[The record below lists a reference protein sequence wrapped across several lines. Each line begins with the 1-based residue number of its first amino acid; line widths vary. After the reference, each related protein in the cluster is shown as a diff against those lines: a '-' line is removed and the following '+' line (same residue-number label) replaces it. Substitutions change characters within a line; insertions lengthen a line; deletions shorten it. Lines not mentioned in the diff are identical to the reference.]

1 MRHYEIIVVLSPVLS
16 QEESS
21 EAWGRIKELIAHHGG
36 DLTQEEQWGM
46 RRLSYPIRKA
56 GQTFLE
62 GNYLLTRFSTD
73 TVVPRELETHLT
85 LAEGVIRFLVVRSG
99 EPKPVPPPPLEPIVA
114 EGEEAGAIAVEEPVG
129 EEPAAVAVE
138 DGAGEESVA
147 VAVEEPA
154 PEEPAPVAVEEAAG
168 EEPVAVAVEE
178 PAPEEPAPVAVE
190 EAAGEEPV
198 AIAVEEPAPEE
209 PAAVAVEEA
218 EAPAPARKKRVRKAA
233 KDVAEPVGDSKA
245 EDVAKEEGKTK
256 AKAPAAKDG
265 RRKKKVADEPAE
277 EPEAT
282 VAELDDP
289 LEAEATK
296 VESEPSEAP
305 DDGSAPTEESTEE
318 PRE

>member
-21 EAWGRIKELIAHHGG
+21 ETWGRIKELIAHHGG

-99 EPKPVPPPPLEPIVA
+99 EPKPVPPPPPEPIAA

-138 DGAGEESVA
+138 DGAGEE
-147 VAVEEPA
+147 
-154 PEEPAPVAVEEAAG
+154 
-168 EEPVAVAVEE
+168 PVAVAVEE
-178 PAPEEPAPVAVE
+178 PAPEEPAQVAIE
-190 EAAGEEPV
+190 EAVGEEPV

-209 PAAVAVEEA
+209 SAAVAVEEA

-256 AKAPAAKDG
+256 AKAPAAKGG

-282 VAELDDP
+282 VAE
-289 LEAEATK
+289 ATQ